1 MKEYKIEELK
11 DFLNKKRPLSE
22 TALKKIYENL
32 KTDYVYNSNAIEG
45 NTLTL
50 KETQIVLEY
59 GITVKGKSLN
69 EHIEAKNQAFALDY
83 LVEEV
88 KNKREID
95 KRVIKEFH
103 QIVIGDI
110 NRNIAGKFRVE
121 PVTIGGSETKT
132 VNAFHIEEELDK
144 LLKWYNNEKEMNIID
159 KVAVFHSKF
168 EKIHPFLDGNGR
180 TGRLLMN
187 LELMKEGY
195 PITIIKNEDRLD
207 YYSALEKSQTT
218 DDYTDIK
225 NFIRENVKR
234 GIINFLEAIEND
246 WKSEIEKFLI
256 EKNKKIIRKTK
267 EKEELEL

>member
-1 MKEYKIEELK
+1 MKEYEIEELK

-110 NRNIAGKFRVE
+110 NRDIAG
-121 PVTIGGSETKT
+121 
-132 VNAFHIEEELDK
+132 
-144 LLKWYNNEKEMNIID
+144 
-159 KVAVFHSKF
+159 
-168 EKIHPFLDGNGR
+168 
-180 TGRLLMN
+180 
-187 LELMKEGY
+187 
-195 PITIIKNEDRLD
+195 
-207 YYSALEKSQTT
+207 
-218 DDYTDIK
+218 
-225 NFIRENVKR
+225 NFIV
-234 GIINFLEAIEND
+234 
-246 WKSEIEKFLI
+246 
-256 EKNKKIIRKTK
+256 
-267 EKEELEL
+267 

>member
-1 MKEYKIEELK
+1 MENNMKEYKIEELK
-11 DFLNKKRPLSE
+11 DFLNKKRPLSDV
-22 TALKKIYENL
+22 ALKKIYENF

-50 KETQIVLEY
+50 SETQIVLQY

-88 KNKREID
+88 KNKRKID

-110 NRNIAGKFRVE
+110 NRNIAGKFRTE
-121 PVTIGGSETKT
+121 PVRIGGSKTET
-132 VNAFHIEEELDK
+132 VNALHIEEELEN
-144 LLKWYNNEKEMNIID
+144 LLKWYNDEREMNLID
-159 KVAVFHSKF
+159 RVAVFHSKF

-187 LELMKEGY
+187 LELMKDGY
-195 PITIIKNEDRLD
+195 PITIIKNEDRLE
-207 YYSALEKSQTT
+207 YYSALEEAQTK
-218 DDYTDIK
+218 DDYTSIK
-225 NFIRENVKR
+225 KFIRENVKE
-234 GIINFLEAIEND
+234 GIIKSLEAVEND
-246 WKSEIEKFLI
+246 WKAEIERFL
-256 EKNKKIIRKTK
+256 EKRR
-267 EKEELEL
+267 